1 MSIKDGNDILLKN
14 VKTENNKM
22 LKRVT
27 GKKSRELRKFMSFIS
42 QNSLELDKEMM
53 DYINSEKH

>member
-27 GKKSRELRKFMSFIS
+27 GKKSRELQRFMNFIS

-53 DYINSEKH
+53 EYINAEK